1 MPKLREK
8 MKKIFV
14 CLAALITIGSISP
27 VSAGSSFCA
36 NDDFCAGF
44 DEGYKIVKGDMVL
57 VPLCPLEPVTPID
70 STPFREGIK
79 AGIAAARK

>member
-1 MPKLREK
+1 
-8 MKKIFV
+8 MKKSFIY
-14 CLAALITIGSISP
+14 LAAIVGVGFISP

-44 DEGYKIVKGDMVL
+44 DEGYKLVKGDMVL
-57 VPLCPLEPVTPID
+57 VPLCPLEPLTPLG

-79 AGIAAARK
+79 AGIRAARE